1 LPFFCYLLVLRF
13 FLLLDDLLEL
23 FFDFWPSC
31 CASCGRGFKIQTLC
45 LHFVNALVK
54 GEIEKLSGKYFGLI
68 CDEQLSCLGSNFN
81 LRNFGGPI
89 LLSILCGETCVL
101 VP

>member
-1 LPFFCYLLVLRF
+1 VLGGNLFQGGLSLSFSLVCRFFCYLLVLRF
-13 FLLLDDLLEL
+13 FLLIDDLLEL

-68 CDEQLSCLGSNFN
+68 CDE
-81 LRNFGGPI
+81 
-89 LLSILCGETCVL
+89 
-101 VP
+101 